1 MAQSSV
7 ITAIVHDRPSRVPGD
22 VISAKVLCERL
33 AASSARLKLGE
44 MQFASD
50 GLPAL
55 CCRLTDLATRLA

>member
-1 MAQSSV
+1 MVHSSV
-7 ITAIVHDRPSRVPGD
+7 ITATVHARPSRVPGD

-33 AASSARLKLGE
+33 ATSSARLKSGE
-44 MQFASD
+44 MQFASE